1 MKKTFFVVSLILFGN
16 MLINAQSNDETI
28 LLTINNQKITKTEF
42 ERIYN
47 KNNNRNN
54 VIDNKSVNE
63 YLELFINFKLKVIEA
78 ESLGMDTTQSFIKEL
93 AGYRK
98 QLTKPYFVDPAVDE
112 QLIVEAFERMQYDIR
127 ASHILIQIAQD
138 ALPKDTFKV
147 YNDMIKIRER
157 ILKGEDFAKL
167 AKEFSK
173 DPSVAQNGGD
183 LGYFTVFQMVYPF
196 ESAAFNTKVG
206 DISMPART
214 RFGYHIIKVTDK
226 RKAQGQV
233 KVAHIMVTVP
243 KDSNEDKIKKSEEK
257 IREFYNKLKAGEDFA
272 ELAKQFSD
280 DKGSAKNGGELPW
293 FGTGKMVPEFET
305 AAFALGKKGDY
316 SEPIK
321 TAFGW
326 HILKLIDKKELGDIE
341 KLKNEIKNKVS
352 KDARAKK
359 SRIAVIEKLKKE
371 YNFNYDKKALSDFY
385 KVIDTTIFDGTWEI
399 EKAKGLN
406 KTLITFSDVT
416 INQQE
421 FAEFIANSKR
431 KRKKGEI
438 KSVIDVIFSKYTDDK
453 IIEYEESCL
462 EEKYPDFK
470 YLMKEYHDGILL
482 FELTD
487 RQVWSK
493 AVKDTVGLQAF
504 YDKNKN
510 NYMWGERV
518 DAAILKYK
526 DDNAKTIAE
535 KYFGQKDKKSYSIEK
550 IIEMTNKKDTAN
562 LELVESKKY
571 SKGDNDNID
580 ELVFKLDNTQRNKTL
595 LYLLKE
601 NKIIFVN
608 EVLKP
613 QPKSLAE
620 SRGLVTAD
628 YQTFLEN
635 KWIEELRNKYKIIVN
650 KEVLS
655 TVKNN

>member
-1 MKKTFFVVSLILFGN
+1 MKKIFFVVSLILLGSI
-16 MLINAQSNDETI
+16 LINAQSNDETI
-28 LLTINNQKITKTEF
+28 LLTINDQKITKTEF

-98 QLTKPYFVDPAVDE
+98 QLTKPYFVDSSVDE
-112 QLIVEAFERMQYDIR
+112 KLIVEAFERMQYDIR

-138 ALPKDTFKV
+138 AFPKDTLKV
-147 YNDMIKIRER
+147 YNDLIKIRER

-173 DPSVAQNGGD
+173 DPSAAQNGGD

-243 KDSNEDKIKKSEEK
+243 KDSDDEKIKKSEEK
-257 IREFYNKLKAGEDFA
+257 IKEFYNKLKAGEDFA

-305 AAFALGKKGDY
+305 VAFALGKKGDY
-316 SEPIK
+316 SNPIR

-341 KLKNEIKNKVS
+341 KLKNEIKNKIS

-385 KVIDTTIFDGTWEI
+385 RVIDTTIFDGTWEL

-406 KTLITFSDVT
+406 KVLITFSNVT

-421 FAEFIANSKR
+421 FAEFIANNAR

-438 KSVIDVIFSKYTDDK
+438 KSVVDVIFSKYADDK
-453 IIEYEESCL
+453 IIEHEESRL
-462 EEKYPDFK
+462 EEKHPDFK

-487 RQVWSK
+487 QQVWSK

-535 KYFGQKDKKSYSIEK
+535 KYFGQKDKKLYTIEK

-613 QPKSLAE
+613 QPKSLVE

-635 KWIEELRNKYKIIVN
+635 KWIEELRNKYKVIVN
-650 KEVLS
+650 REVLS
-655 TVKNN
+655 TIKNN